1 MYALAVALAVVAA
14 LLIAFGAELQEHAA
28 VRVSPRRNRLIA
40 FFVQLLRDTGWV
52 IGALSVATG
61 VAVHIVALTN
71 GPVAAVQPVGSVGVL
86 FAVGIKAGLDRTRI
100 ERPAVLGSVA
110 VIVGL
115 VTLLMLLPHGT
126 GTATVRPS
134 AAVTAGVCAVGVTVA
149 ALLVN
154 AGGVRS
160 GVRAGALA
168 LGAGMCFG
176 VSAALIGVVGRR
188 TSRDLAAV
196 VSWQTLLVVVLLV
209 CGGVAQQLAYRV
221 ARFALVYAVL
231 LTVDPLTAGLT
242 GVLLLGEPMPSTR
255 ATRGG
260 LVGAAVLVV
269 TGIVVLAHARAANR
283 TTAPR
288 VPQEAE
294 SCAS

>member
-14 LLIAFGAELQEHAA
+14 FLIAFGAELQEHAA
-28 VRVSPRRNRLIA
+28 VRVTPRRNRLIA
-40 FFVQLLRDTGWV
+40 FFVRLVRDSGWMV
-52 IGALSVATG
+52 GAVLVATG
-61 VAVHIVALTN
+61 VAVHVVALTN

-86 FAVGIKAGLDRTRI
+86 FAVGIKAVLDRTRV

-115 VTLLMLLPHGT
+115 ATLLVLLPHGT
-126 GTATVRPS
+126 GTS
-134 AAVTAGVCAVGVTVA
+134 AVPFSGAVMAGVCAVGIAVA

-154 AGGVRS
+154 AGDVRPE
-160 GVRAGALA
+160 VRAGLLA
-168 LGAGMCFG
+168 LGAGLCFG
-176 VSAALIGVVGRR
+176 VAAALIGVIGRR
-188 TSRDLAAV
+188 TARDLSAV

-231 LTVDPLTAGLT
+231 LTVDPITAGFT
-242 GVLLLGEPMPSTR
+242 GVLLLGEPLPSTPV
-255 ATRGG
+255 TKGG
-260 LVGAAVLVV
+260 LAVAAVLVV
-269 TGIVVLAHARAANR
+269 VGIVVLAHARAANH
-283 TTAPR
+283 TTSGR
-288 VPQEAE
+288 LSQEAE